1 MPGKDIADRYD
12 NSACR
17 YTDQQRRG
25 EQQMVSLNHWQAP
38 NGYARI
44 YVNGLPSSQKVW
56 LENGRR
62 GIKITPG
69 DLGADH
75 VERAIKEA
83 FALSDLEW
91 SALEALAKQPK
102 AAASL
107 RPAST
112 FDPKKLTTPWTAE
125 DAALLDA
132 NEMGNPIPEPTKL
145 LVDHREPAE
154 IKTKL
159 AAIKNLEIEE
169 AALEIGD
176 FAVPDMLYIE
186 RKTVADFVT
195 SITEDA
201 KRLFKQT
208 DAMAHSGVPSVL
220 VLEGDIYGQQ
230 RLKLPDITGTLSYLS
245 VIQRV
250 SIVPTLSLHHSAY
263 MIAKL
268 VRHRVW
274 GLGYDLGL
282 RGSAPNDHARSAS
295 FFIEGLP
302 GVSAL
307 TAKRLLAHFGSARAI
322 ANASE
327 EDLRAVWGI
336 GPNRARDI
344 FRALTTPFT

>member
-1 MPGKDIADRYD
+1 MPI
-12 NSACR
+12 
-17 YTDQQRRG
+17 T
-25 EQQMVSLNHWQAP
+25 LNHWKAS

-44 YVNGLPSSQKVW
+44 YVNGLGSSQKIW
-56 LENGRR
+56 IENGRH
-62 GIKITPG
+62 GLKITAG
-69 DLGADH
+69 DLTSDH

-83 FALSDLEW
+83 FELTALEW
-91 SALEALAKQPK
+91 ASLEAIAKQPK
-102 AAASL
+102 PSGAH
-107 RPAST
+107 RPSSF
-112 FDPKKLTTPWTAE
+112 FDPKKLTTPWTAD

-132 NEMGNPIPEPTKL
+132 NEMGHPIPEITKL

-154 IKTKL
+154 IKAKL
-159 AAIKNLEIEE
+159 GAITNLDTEE
-169 AALEIGD
+169 TALEIGD
-176 FAVPDMLYIE
+176 YAVPDMLFIE
-186 RKTVADFVT
+186 RKTVTDFVT

-208 DAMAHSGVPSVL
+208 DAMAHSGIPSVL
-220 VLEGDIYGQQ
+220 ILEGEIYGQQ

-274 GLGYDLGL
+274 GLGYELGL
-282 RGSAPNDHARSAS
+282 RGSAPDDHARSAS

>member
-1 MPGKDIADRYD
+1 
-12 NSACR
+12 
-17 YTDQQRRG
+17 
-25 EQQMVSLNHWQAP
+25 
-38 NGYARI
+38 
-44 YVNGLPSSQKVW
+44 
-56 LENGRR
+56 
-62 GIKITPG
+62 
-69 DLGADH
+69 
-75 VERAIKEA
+75 
-83 FALSDLEW
+83 
-91 SALEALAKQPK
+91 
-102 AAASL
+102 
-107 RPAST
+107 
-112 FDPKKLTTPWTAE
+112 
-125 DAALLDA
+125 
-132 NEMGNPIPEPTKL
+132 
-145 LVDHREPAE
+145 
-154 IKTKL
+154 
-159 AAIKNLEIEE
+159 
-169 AALEIGD
+169 
-176 FAVPDMLYIE
+176 MLYIE

-208 DAMAHSGVPSVL
+208 DAMAHSGVLSVL

-250 SIVPTLSLHHSAY
+250 SIVPTPSLHHSAY

-282 RGSAPNDHARSAS
+282 RGSAPNDHAQRELLHRRPAWR
-295 FFIEGLP
+295 IGP
-302 GVSAL
+302 YP